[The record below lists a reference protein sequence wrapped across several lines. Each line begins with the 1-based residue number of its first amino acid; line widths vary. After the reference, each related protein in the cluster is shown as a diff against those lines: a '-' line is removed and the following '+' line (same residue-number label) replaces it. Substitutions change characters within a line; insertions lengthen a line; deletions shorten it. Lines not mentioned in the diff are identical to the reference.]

1 MSPKSVIFIRD
12 LCRETRYP
20 AWTKNCPDEH
30 LENQGDRCHGPA
42 GGDVIYG
49 YVSVWLF
56 CDIVP
61 GQPDAA
67 AAAMKMCLSVIRLFN
82 LSEGTGLSVSLTLA
96 NPRPGAHTRPH
107 YMRALLKYFLISEKI
122 FSFHLSLC
130 QTHHWWVARKLAN
143 LPIGAR

>member
-1 MSPKSVIFIRD
+1 M
-12 LCRETRYP
+12 
-20 AWTKNCPDEH
+20 
-30 LENQGDRCHGPA
+30 
-42 GGDVIYG
+42 IYG

-122 FSFHLSLC
+122 FSFLSTALSLPDSPLVGG
-130 QTHHWWVARKLAN
+130 TEVGKLADWCEVRT
-143 LPIGAR
+143 LKWV

>member
-1 MSPKSVIFIRD
+1 M
-12 LCRETRYP
+12 
-20 AWTKNCPDEH
+20 
-30 LENQGDRCHGPA
+30 
-42 GGDVIYG
+42 IYG

-96 NPRPGAHTRPH
+96 NPPDLGLIHS
-107 YMRALLKYFLISEKI
+107 RALHARPPKIFSISEKI
-122 FSFHLSLC
+122 S
-130 QTHHWWVARKLAN
+130 
-143 LPIGAR
+143 

>member
-1 MSPKSVIFIRD
+1 M
-12 LCRETRYP
+12 
-20 AWTKNCPDEH
+20 
-30 LENQGDRCHGPA
+30 
-42 GGDVIYG
+42 IYG

-96 NPRPGAHTRPH
+96 NPPTWGSYTAALHARPP
-107 YMRALLKYFLISEKI
+107 KI
-122 FSFHLSLC
+122 FSHL
-130 QTHHWWVARKLAN
+130 RKN
-143 LPIGAR
+143 IFFSPPIV

>member
-1 MSPKSVIFIRD
+1 M
-12 LCRETRYP
+12 
-20 AWTKNCPDEH
+20 
-30 LENQGDRCHGPA
+30 
-42 GGDVIYG
+42 IYG

-96 NPRPGAHTRPH
+96 NPPDLGLIHSRISCATSKNISHLRKNILSIHTPDCN
-107 YMRALLKYFLISEKI
+107 A
-122 FSFHLSLC
+122 
-130 QTHHWWVARKLAN
+130 T
-143 LPIGAR
+143 GG

>member
-1 MSPKSVIFIRD
+1 M
-12 LCRETRYP
+12 
-20 AWTKNCPDEH
+20 
-30 LENQGDRCHGPA
+30 
-42 GGDVIYG
+42 IYG